1 MLINEGIRGGRIDIV
16 KKLIGQLKQYKTAAL
31 LVPVFTL
38 AAVGLEVLIP
48 YVMALL
54 IDEGIAVGDIG
65 KVFKWGIIMLLC
77 AVLALMVGASSGIFG
92 SEASTGLAANL
103 RDALF
108 EKVQTYSF
116 GNIDKFSTAGLVTR
130 MTTDVTNVQ
139 NAFQMVL
146 TIATR
151 ALLSS
156 VRACSSSMTLRVPL
170 TPRPMPPSSA
180 PLPSRFPI
188 PPSSSLASV

>member
-1 MLINEGIRGGRIDIV
+1 MDIV

-31 LVPVFTL
+31 LAPVFTL

-151 ALLSS
+151 AHHACGIAGDVPHHLAEPLGRLLCCHGASWRGAHLYHAQDDAH
-156 VRACSSSMTLRVPL
+156 VWQRV
-170 TPRPMPPSSA
+170 
-180 PLPSRFPI
+180 
-188 PPSSSLASV
+188 